1 MKIRDI
7 MTPDTH
13 VIAAS
18 DDLRKAAQ
26 MMRTCDVGSL
36 PVHNGEKL
44 VGMLTDRD
52 IVVRA
57 IAEGRDGNT
66 PVGDVMTEA
75 VKYCYDDQDVAEVAA
90 NMAEL
95 GVRRLPVVDRDKRL
109 VGFVSLGNITQGG
122 DADSTDTLLRGV
134 ATPH

>member
-1 MKIRDI
+1 MKIREI

-13 VIAAS
+13 VIGVS
-18 DDLRKAAQ
+18 DDLRKASQ

-57 IAEGRDGNT
+57 VAEGVTDGRVEQFMST
-66 PVGDVMTEA
+66 QI
-75 VKYCYDDQDVAEVAA
+75 KYCYDDEDADAVAR

-95 GVRRLPVVDRDKRL
+95 AIRRLPVVDRDKRL
-109 VGFVSLGNITQGG
+109 VGMVSLSNLTQ
-122 DADSTDTLLRGV
+122 TDGAATEAFLQAV
-134 ATPH
+134 AQPH

>member
-13 VIAAS
+13 VIGAT

-57 IAEGRDGNT
+57 VAEGFTDGRVEQFMST
-66 PVGDVMTEA
+66 QI
-75 VKYCYDDQDVAEVAA
+75 KYCYDDEDADAVAR

-95 GVRRLPVVDRDKRL
+95 AVRRLPVVDRDKRL
-109 VGFVSLGNITQGG
+109 VGMVSLSNLTQ
-122 DADSTDTLLRGV
+122 TDGEATDEFLQAV
-134 ATPH
+134 AQPH

>member
-13 VIAAS
+13 VIGTS

-36 PVHNGEKL
+36 PVHDGEKL

-52 IVVRA
+52 IVLRA
-57 IAEGRDGNT
+57 VAEG
-66 PVGDVMTEA
+66 VTEGR
-75 VKYCYDDQDVAEVAA
+75 VEQFMSTQIKYCYDDEDADAVAR

-95 GVRRLPVVDRDKRL
+95 AVRRLPVVDRDKRL
-109 VGFVSLGNITQGG
+109 VGMVSLSNLTQ
-122 DADSTDTLLRGV
+122 TDGKATDEFLQAV
-134 ATPH
+134 AQPH

>member
-57 IAEGRDGNT
+57 VAEGVTDGRVEQFMST
-66 PVGDVMTEA
+66 QI
-75 VKYCYDDQDVAEVAA
+75 KYCYDDEDADAVAR

-95 GVRRLPVVDRDKRL
+95 AVRRLPVVDRDKRL
-109 VGFVSLGNITQGG
+109 VGMVSLSNLTQ
-122 DADSTDTLLRGV
+122 TDGEATDEFLQAV
-134 ATPH
+134 AQPH